1 MSKKIIA
8 ILAVATI
15 LFVCTFAACDK
26 IGTDDSNDSLYV
38 TDENGEKVL
47 DENGRFVVYETNAEG
62 EIVTDKSG
70 ENVTEAQIFEPVLEN
85 GVLEDY
91 GFKLTIPEGWKQSK
105 DKKNNFVNKDKTVE
119 IRVVEKLYA
128 DYLKQAHKFYG
139 ALAEK
144 GIKYTIEEDA
154 GFVKGVEK
162 AFRLTVTMEGK
173 SYITTVFLTGGNL
186 YNLTLA
192 APEGEADV
200 ADAEAFLNGFEFKP
214 FTYYPELTA
223 EATEES
229 TEEISTEAT
238 TTANK

>member
-15 LFVCTFAACDK
+15 LFVCLFAACDNN
-26 IGTDDSNDSLYV
+26 TDDTKDSLYV
-38 TDENGEKVL
+38 TDENGERVL

-70 ENVTEAQIFEPVLEN
+70 ENVTEAQMFEPVMEN

-105 DKKNNFVNKDKTVE
+105 DDKNIFVNKDKYVQV
-119 IRVVEKLYA
+119 RVVEKTYEKYYDTCLKLYTGEIA
-128 DYLKQAHKFYG
+128 
-139 ALAEK
+139 K
-144 GIKYTIEEDA
+144 GTIVEDA
-154 GFVKGVEK
+154 GFVKGAEK
-162 AFRLTVTMEGK
+162 AFRLEVTVEEE
-173 SYITTVFLTGGNL
+173 SFITTAFVNNGNL
-186 YNLTLA
+186 YNVTLQ
-192 APEGEADV
+192 APKGEADI
-200 ADAEAFLNGFEFKP
+200 ADIEAFLNGFEFKP

-223 EATEES
+223 ESTEES

-238 TTANK
+238 TK